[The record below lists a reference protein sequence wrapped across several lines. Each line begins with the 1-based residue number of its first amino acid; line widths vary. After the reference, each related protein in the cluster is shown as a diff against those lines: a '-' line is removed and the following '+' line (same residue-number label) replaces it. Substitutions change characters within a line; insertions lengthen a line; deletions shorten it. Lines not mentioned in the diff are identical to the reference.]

1 MYSWSLSIS
10 FVIIHVDLW
19 MPGKYTDSK
28 GNMALMN
35 GMRDMSQFAA
45 VVCIR
50 DESSATL
57 DNHCSNMY

>member
-1 MYSWSLSIS
+1 
-10 FVIIHVDLW
+10 